1 MSNMNA
7 DSQHSLRFKRIDIE
21 NYKGIDT
28 LSLVFPSPMLKND
41 PDILVMGS
49 ENGVGKTSILECCAL
64 ILICLKSEEKEFKLP
79 RHDYPVNLSSCLVKA
94 GAESAKIQAEIAVD
108 EGIQKAAI
116 SINSSTTVKI
126 TAPEICLDWI
136 DGSIAKED
144 MILLIK
150 GICGFFPNPI
160 VKQPLLFFHSYR
172 QVKVGAPNIAL
183 MVNSIETNLRMTP
196 NISSVNVV
204 SDFKLLIN
212 KLFISKENRIEFE
225 GESEKEHK
233 RSLNKLKELTVSYA
247 GGDLEK
253 IRFLK
258 DNRADVIFKAD
269 DGGNEISIDGLSSGE
284 KEIISTLFMIW
295 HYTRDSPSIVL
306 IDEPELHLNAQWHR
320 RFINDLTNIA
330 PHNQYVIATHS
341 EYIMDS
347 AATRHRALLK
357 RTEKNNTKWYAVSSQ
372 ISKSISP
379 PTFKKLKG

>member
-1 MSNMNA
+1 M
-7 DSQHSLRFKRIDIE
+7 RFERITIE
-21 NYKGIDT
+21 NYKGIDF
-28 LSLVFPSPMLKND
+28 LSISFPSQVFPND

-79 RHDYPVNLSSCLVKA
+79 NPDYPINLSSYFVKS
-94 GAESAKIQAEIAVD
+94 GTESAKIQAEIIVNK
-108 EGIQKAAI
+108 EIQEVAI
-116 SINSSTTVKI
+116 LINSNTTVKI
-126 TAPEICLDWI
+126 TSPKVPAEFI
-136 DGSIAKED
+136 DNFISEQD

-233 RSLNKLKELTVSYA
+233 RSLNKLKHLTGDYA

-269 DGGNEISIDGLSSGE
+269 DGGDEISIDGLSSGE

-295 HYTRDSPSIVL
+295 HYTRDSSSIVL

-320 RFINDLTNIA
+320 MFINNLTKIA
-330 PHNQYVIATHS
+330 PKNQYLIATHS
-341 EYIMDS
+341 EDIMGSVQRDS
-347 AATRHRALLK
+347 RILL
-357 RTEKNNTKWYAVSSQ
+357 R
-372 ISKSISP
+372 SK
-379 PTFKKLKG
+379 